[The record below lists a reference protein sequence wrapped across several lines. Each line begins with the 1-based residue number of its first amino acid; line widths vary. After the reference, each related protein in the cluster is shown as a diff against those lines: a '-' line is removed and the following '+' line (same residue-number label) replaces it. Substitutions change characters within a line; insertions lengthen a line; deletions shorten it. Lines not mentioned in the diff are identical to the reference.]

1 MLSGKQATTSAA
13 QLDEPSTIEL
23 DQHRPVYQVLMEA
36 RAKRDAYAKIEAA
49 AEGYLKSVMG
59 ENEVGTIDGEPVVS
73 HKRTM
78 RLVLSQR
85 KLKAIYPITA
95 LMCME
100 RKAVRTWRLLDTK

>member
-1 MLSGKQATTSAA
+1 MLSAKQAATSAA
-13 QLDEPSTIEL
+13 ELDESSTIDL
-23 DQHRPVYQVLMEA
+23 DEHGSVYALLLEA
-36 RAKRDAYAKIEAA
+36 RAKRAAYAKIEAA

-59 ENEVGTIDGEPVVS
+59 ENEVGTIDGQPVVS